1 MYLLRNCLLALTS
14 PLIVLQVVPV
24 FAEPLVINNKFTPSS
39 SSITKAEVVNAQNA
53 WCNALVDISKVN
65 DTEGKAAATALAKKV
80 IDSAYGYQM
89 GGVLFKPTLAKAPQ
103 TFRTT
108 SEGAL
113 SYFVGGNPAFPNDKG
128 FALMGWKKCT
138 VSNSAIFITAD
149 SATSMGNVSFL
160 NKDGKTT
167 TVDKTWTFI
176 KDPSGNLR
184 IVVHH
189 SSL

>member
-1 MYLLRNCLLALTS
+1 MSFLRNSLLALSS
-14 PLIVLQVVPV
+14 PLILFQVAPV
-24 FAEPLVINNKFTPSS
+24 FAEPLVINSKFTPSS
-39 SSITKAEVVNAQNA
+39 SPITKTEVVNAQNA
-53 WCNALVDISKVN
+53 WCNALVDISKTN
-65 DTEGKAAATALAKKV
+65 DTKGKAAATALAKKV

-108 SEGAL
+108 SDGAL

-128 FALMGWKKCT
+128 FALMDWKKCI
-138 VSNSAIFITAD
+138 VKNFAIFITAD

-167 TVDKTWTFI
+167 TVDKTWKFV
-176 KDPSGNLR
+176 KDPTGNLR